1 MLKNFGIWFV
11 CFGLSFLAENFGLAS
26 QGFAFLIIFLGTI
39 GLIIV
44 FCIFCCIFGG
54 FGLGERLGIPLLLVL
69 AYVVKIAIIL
79 FATWAATQLF
89 DVDFYVAFQIMT
101 FGQCLCTSKSQKD

>member
-1 MLKNFGIWFV
+1 MNFDTNKEKGRSSLGIAIAYFSMHGYTVSIPLNDTFV
-11 CFGLSFLAENFGLAS
+11 CFGLSFLAESFGLAS

-54 FGLGERLGIPLLLVL
+54 FGYIKNFHFLLV
-69 AYVVKIAIIL
+69 
-79 FATWAATQLF
+79 
-89 DVDFYVAFQIMT
+89 
-101 FGQCLCTSKSQKD
+101 

>member
-11 CFGLSFLAENFGLAS
+11 CFGLSFLAESFGLAS

-39 GLIIV
+39 GLII
-44 FCIFCCIFGG
+44 
-54 FGLGERLGIPLLLVL
+54 
-69 AYVVKIAIIL
+69 

>member
-11 CFGLSFLAENFGLAS
+11 CFGLSFLAESFGLAS

-54 FGLGERLGIPLLLVL
+54 FGYIKNFHFLLV
-69 AYVVKIAIIL
+69 
-79 FATWAATQLF
+79 
-89 DVDFYVAFQIMT
+89 
-101 FGQCLCTSKSQKD
+101 